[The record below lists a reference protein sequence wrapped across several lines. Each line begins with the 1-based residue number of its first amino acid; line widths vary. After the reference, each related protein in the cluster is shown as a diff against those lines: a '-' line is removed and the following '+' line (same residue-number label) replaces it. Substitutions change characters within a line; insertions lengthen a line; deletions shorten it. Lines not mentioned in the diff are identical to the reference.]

1 MRKGLVLLLGKALLK
16 ATDFFA
22 IKFPSPLL
30 LPTVLNKRLVLD
42 FPELNCAVC

>member
-1 MRKGLVLLLGKALLK
+1 LIFLLEIVPLGKALLR

-30 LPTVLNKRLVLD
+30 FALLLTKG
-42 FPELNCAVC
+42 